1 MPETSAEGLIRVD
14 LSVDADVEPGQ
25 VPEEALLRRWIVN
38 ALGPRKRETVIDLRV
53 VGEAAMTELNG
64 AFRGKHRPTNVL
76 SFPAEP
82 LPGGEF
88 PILGD
93 LAVCAPVLARE
104 AAEQGKP
111 LAHHWAH
118 LLTHGVLHLL
128 GHDHQ
133 EQAEAERMETLEIE
147 RLEALGIPDPYGDDL
162 R

>member
-1 MPETSAEGLIRVD
+1 MSADSLIRVD
-14 LSVDADVEPGQ
+14 LSVDADVDPEL
-25 VPEEALLRRWIVN
+25 VPDAALLRRWIAN
-38 ALGPRKRETVIDLRV
+38 ALGPREHPTVIDLRV

-64 AFRGKHRPTNVL
+64 TFRGKARPTNVL

-93 LAVCAPVLARE
+93 LALCAPVLARE
-104 AAEQGKP
+104 ATEQGKP
-111 LAHHWAH
+111 LDHHWAH

-133 EQAEAERMETLEIE
+133 DETEAERMEALEIE
-147 RLEALGIPDPYGDDL
+147 RLAALGIPDPYGDD
-162 R
+162 